1 MPSISLSPQ
10 PQPLSKA
17 GNNPAAK
24 RSDQDAVLESDENR
38 KRNFPANTPI
48 PPKADQHSTGIHI
61 GMLTEQLDAL
71 PKLLDILSF
80 TQQARRQF
88 PNFSHRHYGA
98 AVEMS
103 NGITA
108 YGTNIEMNR
117 QTSFCDLRA
126 ALTIALN
133 QSVGRLFNK
142 PASSNTPPLTV
153 KNVFLVNADLSGD
166 SPIPCADCQEWMTG
180 KFFTPQTRL
189 ISLEERKA
197 KHLPTPAG
205 VPPEELRLNIRT
217 LADLLPLHQGRK
229 RPQQMTTQQEFS
241 RLPLKISPQ
250 AKTLLSEN
258 AQSLTR
264 SQIQNM
270 LHKAKAEF
278 EKNESDSFANPLTTG
293 MKTGVCVLTGPKAK
307 FYSQGR
313 FQWSTRWPEAP
324 DLRAVVQ
331 SLDEQSTLL
340 GILGRFQ
347 NLSAFSWLPLR
358 LKQFFNLDTTSNPSV
373 KAIAY
378 YGNRPIAQPSIASL
392 GRIVRRLGTADIMI
406 LTVEND
412 VIHCRTI
419 QDFMPEIYRAM
430 PQKSG

>member
-1 MPSISLSPQ
+1 MPSISLSPNRH
-10 PQPLSKA
+10 PKF
-17 GNNPAAK
+17 GNHTATK
-24 RSDQDAVLESDENR
+24 RSGQDAVLESDKNR
-38 KRNFPANTPI
+38 KRNFPADKPI
-48 PPKADQHSTGIHI
+48 PPKANQHSTGIHI

-108 YGTNIEMNR
+108 YGTNIEINR
-117 QTSFCDLRA
+117 QTAFCDLRA
-126 ALTIALN
+126 ALTMALN

-142 PASSNTPPLTV
+142 PASSNASPLTV

-197 KHLPTPAG
+197 KHLSSPAG

-229 RPQQMTTQQEFS
+229 RPQWMTTQQEFS
-241 RLPLKISPQ
+241 RLPLKMSPQ

-264 SQIQNM
+264 SQMQNM
-270 LHKAKAEF
+270 LRKAKTEF
-278 EKNESDSFANPLTTG
+278 EKKESDSLANPLTTG
-293 MKTGVCVLTGPKAK
+293 MKTGVCVLTDPRAK
-307 FYSQGR
+307 LYSQGR

-324 DLRAVVQ
+324 DLRAVVK
-331 SLDEQSTLL
+331 SLDEQASLPHW
-340 GILGRFQ
+340 FQ
-347 NLSAFSWLPLR
+347 NLGTFSWLPLR
-358 LKQFFNLDTTSNPSV
+358 LKQFFNLDTTSKPSV

-406 LTVEND
+406 LTIEDD